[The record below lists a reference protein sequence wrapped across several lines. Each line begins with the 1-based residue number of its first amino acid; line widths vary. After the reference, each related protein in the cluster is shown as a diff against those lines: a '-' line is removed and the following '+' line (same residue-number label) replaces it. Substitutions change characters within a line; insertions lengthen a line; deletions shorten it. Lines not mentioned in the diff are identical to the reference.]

1 MSTTKIPNEL
11 LSSGVGTG
19 ASNLVEL
26 DSSGKL
32 PAVDGSNLTGVAQ
45 SHTSSGTAPSSPSI
59 GDKWHDTTN
68 EKLYMRT
75 NDGTS
80 NLWLQI

>member
-1 MSTTKIPNEL
+1 MAITISGSGIT
-11 LSSGVGTG
+11 SSEILDGTITN
-19 ASNLVEL
+19 A
-26 DSSGKL
+26 DT
-32 PAVDGSNLTGVAQ
+32 DGSIGAT
-45 SHTSSGTAPSSPSI
+45 HTSSGTAPSSPSI